1 MKQKKKAALAAA
13 LWLAVSANGQAA
25 EAQEE
30 TFALDEVVITAS
42 KTKQDVKDSPSAV
55 QVITRKTM
63 DEQGA
68 QTLKDVL
75 RYAVG
80 VNLVRTSASPT
91 REGISIR
98 GFDSRFSMILVDGKR
113 VASEIDQ
120 NYELDRISIVNIERI
135 EIVRGPASS
144 LYDT

>member
-25 EAQEE
+25 EAAQEE

-68 QTLKDVL
+68 QTLKDVAAL
-75 RYAVG
+75 CG
-80 VNLVRTSASPT
+80 GSQFSAHKC
-91 REGISIR
+91 
-98 GFDSRFSMILVDGKR
+98 FADSRRD
-113 VASEIDQ
+113 
-120 NYELDRISIVNIERI
+120 LDPR
-135 EIVRGPASS
+135 
-144 LYDT
+144 L

>member
-68 QTLKDVL
+68 QTLKDVAAL
-75 RYAVG
+75 CG
-80 VNLVRTSASPT
+80 GSQFSAHKC
-91 REGISIR
+91 
-98 GFDSRFSMILVDGKR
+98 FADSRRD
-113 VASEIDQ
+113 
-120 NYELDRISIVNIERI
+120 LDPR
-135 EIVRGPASS
+135 
-144 LYDT
+144 L